1 MNGGE
6 SIRMYDATGRMI
18 KEIKAVQASVTIDP
32 EGLNNGAY
40 HIHISGANG
49 TVISRKVAKVN

>member
-1 MNGGE
+1 
-6 SIRMYDATGRMI
+6 MYDATGRMI